1 MASSPIFTSTTRAS
15 CGTGQFDMGGEETS
29 LTENLLRRE
38 RWIVLSGLAAITV
51 LSWIYIL
58 TGAGTGMPVRSMT
71 AAWLFPHRMTGTSLQ
86 PAGWTSE
93 YWIIML
99 LMWWVMMIAMM
110 TPSAAPIVLL
120 YARATRYAQS
130 KGQAGR
136 AVAPAAAFS
145 GGYLLAW
152 FGFSLF
158 ATLLQ
163 RGLEASGG
171 ISGMWMASKSAGL
184 SAAVLM
190 LAGAYQLSPWK
201 HRCLSHCRT
210 PAEFLSRH
218 RRPGRLGAVRMGI
231 RHGAFCVGCCW
242 VLMALLFV
250 GGIMNVLW
258 IATLAIVVLL
268 EKFAPQ
274 GAWFARVMGVVLVA
288 WGAVTLAI

>member
-1 MASSPIFTSTTRAS
+1 
-15 CGTGQFDMGGEETS
+15 MGGEETS
-29 LTENLLRRE
+29 LTESLLRRE

-51 LSWIYIL
+51 LSWTYIL
-58 TGAGTGMPVRSMT
+58 TGAGTGMSVRGMT
-71 AAWLFPHRMTGTSLQ
+71 SAWLFPHRMAGTPLP
-86 PAGWTSE
+86 PAGWTAG

-110 TPSAAPIVLL
+110 TPSAAPMILL
-120 YARATRYAQS
+120 YARATRYAQG
-130 KGQAGR
+130 KGQLGR
-136 AVAPAAAFS
+136 GVVPAAAFA

-171 ISGMWMASKSAGL
+171 ISAMWMASRSAGL
-184 SAAVLM
+184 SAAVLI

-201 HRCLSHCRT
+201 HMCLNHCRA
-210 PAEFLSRH
+210 PAEFLSRR
-218 RRPGRLGAVRMGI
+218 RRPGRLGALRMGVE
-231 RHGAFCVGCCW
+231 HGAFCVGCCW

-258 IATLAIVVLL
+258 IAVLTIVVLL
-268 EKFAPQ
+268 EKLTPR
-274 GAWFARVMGVVLVA
+274 GPRFARIAGIVLVA
-288 WGAVTLAI
+288 WGAATLVV